1 MYGVKERGEEV
12 SVVVAHLVL
21 DHRRDSLQSHSRVHM
36 LLRQNLQLPARLSG
50 QARREGEEGGG
61 GGRQGREGEEGMGQF
76 ES

>member
-50 QARREGEEGGG
+50 QARREGEEGERGRRERGEGG
-61 GGRQGREGEEGMGQF
+61 GGGNGTV
-76 ES
+76 